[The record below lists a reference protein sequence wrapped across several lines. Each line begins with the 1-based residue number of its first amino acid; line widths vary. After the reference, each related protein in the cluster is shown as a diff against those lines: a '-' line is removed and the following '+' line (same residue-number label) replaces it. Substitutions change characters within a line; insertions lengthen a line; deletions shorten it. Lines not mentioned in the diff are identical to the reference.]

1 MCRAKLPPGPETV
14 YDEACTLGL
23 RAERAVNQA
32 VKERLRQRAAELC
45 GAAAAQGCAK
55 AQYSLAHCYYDDE
68 GVAKDE
74 QRAAEL
80 WGAAAAQGCADAQ
93 YMLAHPYCGG
103 GGVAKDEQRAVELWG
118 CCGSR

>member
-45 GAAAAQGCAK
+45 GAAAAQGCA
-55 AQYSLAHCYYDDE
+55 
-68 GVAKDE
+68 
-74 QRAAEL
+74 
-80 WGAAAAQGCADAQ
+80 DAQ

-118 CCGSR
+118 AAAAQGNAQAKEILAWAFKRN